1 MVGEV
6 AVEHKGSESSSI
18 QVFEARTIDRES
30 VRVSREAQAIQMFAQ
45 TAPRAV
51 KFDRVT

>member
-1 MVGEV
+1 V
-6 AVEHKGSESSSI
+6 AVERKGTKSSSM

-30 VRVSREAQAIQMFAQ
+30 VGISRGTQAIQMFAQ
-45 TAPRAV
+45 NAPRAV